1 MPTTEIIVNN
11 ADAAVQILDAAADPN
26 SGGHV
31 AVRDGATAT
40 NEDGVNAQT
49 AGAVYTRVTKSGT
62 TTYQCKRYFG
72 FFDTSGITTE
82 VTSATLS
89 VHRANGGGFNV
100 IVVKSSAFGGDGS
113 AAIDVNSFNDLDFST
128 PYSSATNIA
137 ASSGYHDITLNSTAL
152 TDIENNDILIIALC
166 QHANDFS
173 DSDPGSGVTMEE
185 SLTINT
191 GNHSSQ
197 PKLSVTT
204 ADPIPKTLKLKSG
217 LIQLKNGIIRI

>member
-11 ADAAVQILDAAADPN
+11 ADAALSIVDSAADPN
-26 SGGHV
+26 SGGHA
-31 AVRDGATAT
+31 AVRDGTTAT

-49 AGAVYTRVTKSGT
+49 GGVGYTRVSKGGS
-62 TTYQCKRYFG
+62 TTYQARRYFG

-82 VTSATLS
+82 VSSATLS
-89 VHRANGGGFNV
+89 VHRASGGGFNV

-128 PYSSATNIA
+128 PYSSATNIP
-137 ASSGYHDITLNSTAL
+137 ASTGYHDITLNNTAL
-152 TDIENNDILIIALC
+152 TDIKNNDILIIALL
-166 QHANDFS
+166 HNAYDFS
-173 DSDPGSGVTMEE
+173 DTDPGSGVTLEE
-185 SLTINT
+185 VVTINT

-204 ADPIPKTLKLKSG
+204 ADPIPNTLKLKSG